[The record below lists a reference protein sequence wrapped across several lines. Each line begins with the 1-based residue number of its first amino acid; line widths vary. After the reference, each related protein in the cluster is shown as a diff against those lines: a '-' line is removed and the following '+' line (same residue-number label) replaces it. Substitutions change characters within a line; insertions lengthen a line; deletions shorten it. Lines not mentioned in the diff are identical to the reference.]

1 MLVWFLSCRK
11 EVAKLLE
18 ETRDHLYQAN
28 RTWLTSVR
36 RHLRKSL
43 FDGLTEAYAKSR
55 PLSFLS
61 HPVPECTCLRSNLN
75 ETLFPGSSSPSQA
88 QAQAA
93 LGHVHHCPAWI
104 ENASISRSRDKD
116 NDEDIDEDDSTSSG
130 LFFRPSGG
138 NHEVGGGEINN
149 KEEAQLED
157 QEELEGAER

>member
-1 MLVWFLSCRK
+1 MWFPRHRK
-11 EVAKLLE
+11 EVAKLLQ

-36 RHLRKSL
+36 MHLRKSL
-43 FDGLTEAYAKSR
+43 FDGLTEASAKSKL
-55 PLSFLS
+55 LSFLS
-61 HPVPECTCLRSNLN
+61 HPVPECSCLRSNLN
-75 ETLFPGSSSPSQA
+75 EIPFPGLSPPSQA

-93 LGHVHHCPAWI
+93 LGAVHRCPAWI
-104 ENASISRSRDKD
+104 ENALIPRQRDKD

-130 LFFRPSGG
+130 LFFRPRGG